1 MGSIE
6 ITLIAWGCMFCGVQ
20 LGNVIRRYSPEY
32 HRNGDSKD
40 AIRAGSA
47 VIGTLAA
54 LVLGLMVSSASK
66 NFDALNGGLTENAAS
81 YIDLDRI
88 LAQYGPDANP
98 TRDLL
103 KRGVEAEIQRI
114 WPKDSAEVPSISY
127 SPELEAVA
135 RSLREL
141 NPQDDSQTILKARAL
156 QLLGDALEQRW
167 QVVAQAHTYVPTA
180 FVVIVVFWFTVLFA
194 IFTLLSPSNATVNSF
209 MLFCTIAVAGG
220 VFLVLDM
227 SQPFSGLIIVNRG
240 PMEAALNLLG
250 H

>member
-6 ITLIAWGCMFCGVQ
+6 ITLIAWAGMFCGVQ
-20 LGNVIRRYSPEY
+20 LGNIIRRYSPEY

-66 NFDALNGGLTENAAS
+66 SFDALNSGLTENAAS

-88 LAQYGPDANP
+88 LAQYGTDANS

-114 WPKDSAEVPSISY
+114 WPNDGAEVPSISY

-141 NPQDDSQTILKARAL
+141 NPQDDNQKILKARAL
-156 QLLGDALEQRW
+156 QLLGGALEQRW

-180 FVVIVVFWFTVLFA
+180 FVVIVVFWFSVLFA
-194 IFTLLSPSNATVNSF
+194 IFTLHSPSNATVNSF

-227 SQPFSGLIIVNRG
+227 SQPFSGLIIVNRE